1 MKSVVVFCGSS
12 EGYNEAYM
20 ETAYQLG
27 TTLAEKGIRVIYGGA
42 KVGLMGAVA
51 DGALQYGGDVIG
63 VIPDFL
69 KTAEVAHEGLTQL
82 ITVDTMHARKLRMH
96 ELSDG
101 IIAMPGGWGTMEEL
115 FEMLTWSQ
123 LGLHCKPTGLL
134 NINGYY
140 DPLKAMLDT
149 MVTEGFL
156 AEGTRAMLLSAE
168 EIEDLLDQ
176 MQAYEPTPAARQLI
190 TKQRT

>member
-1 MKSVVVFCGSS
+1 MKSIVVFCGSS
-12 EGYNEAYM
+12 DGYNEVYREAAF
-20 ETAYQLG
+20 ELG
-27 TTLAEKGIRVIYGGA
+27 TTLAERNIRIIYGGA
-42 KVGLMGAVA
+42 KMGLMGAVA
-51 DGALQYGGDVIG
+51 DGALQHGGAVIG

-69 KTAEVAHEGLTQL
+69 RTKEVAHEGLTEL
-82 ITVDTMHARKLRMH
+82 ITVPTMHARKLKMH

-123 LGLHCKPTGLL
+123 LGLHGKPTGLL

-140 DPLKAMLDT
+140 DPLKAMMDM

-156 AEGTRAMLLSAE
+156 SESNNASLLSSESIA
-168 EIEDLLDQ
+168 DLLEQ
-176 MQAYEPTPAARQLI
+176 MDGYEPAPAPAWI
-190 TKQRT
+190 TKQTT